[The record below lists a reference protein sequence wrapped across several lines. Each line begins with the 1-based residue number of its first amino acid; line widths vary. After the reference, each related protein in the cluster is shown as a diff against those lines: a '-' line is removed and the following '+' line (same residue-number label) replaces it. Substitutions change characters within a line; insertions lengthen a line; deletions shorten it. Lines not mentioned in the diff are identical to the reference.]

1 MPPKP
6 GPDPSW
12 PILALGQ
19 RGGRPRSRSQKPE
32 KKGRRPAPDPERVQ
46 RLKKLM
52 LPAEGGAEQSR
63 APRRGRRPPR
73 NVLTRMALLEGS
85 PVGRLYRCVQ
95 ERLRVHVHTPHLP
108 GAARRLLRIHRRL
121 RQVLEPGHGGR
132 GRDVPEAGAGPGLLQ
147 RAAAHPARLM
157 ARLRLQEDGED
168 RPAETGRKETPDRQP
183 GRKETPDRQ
192 PGRKETPDRQPGRK
206 EKPDC
211 QPGGRRSPT
220 ASWRGRRRPD
230 RQPGRKEKP
239 DRQPGRK
246 ETPDCQPGRKETPDC
261 QPGRKEKPDRQL
273 ERKETPDCQPGG
285 RRRPMSA
292 NSGEEGDA
300 RLPTREEGEAGP
312 PTKKEEERPTAK
324 PGGRK
329 SRLPAGVHPAHTS
342 GVSSEERVSCWC
354 MSQSEGPGLQ
364 LPAGSGGKR
373 HSLTPG
379 LLLSACPDTPR
390 TPTLS
395 VP

>member
-1 MPPKP
+1 MAREQDEVPECSLTECSLDVTSDAF
-6 GPDPSW
+6 DPL
-12 PILALGQ
+12 LALYSTDTPLPFPDVRCFNNLAEYESFLQ

-95 ERLRVHVHTPHLP
+95 ERLRVHVHTRTFRGLRGVCSGFIVAFDKCWNLAMVDVDETYRRPVLGRAFYSEPQLTLP
-108 GAARRLLRIHRRL
+108 
-121 RQVLEPGHGGR
+121 
-132 GRDVPEAGAGPGLLQ
+132 
-147 RAAAHPARLM
+147 RLM

-206 EKPDC
+206 ETPDRQPGRKEKPDR
-211 QPGGRRSPT
+211 QLERKET
-220 ASWRGRRRPD
+220 PD

-246 ETPDCQPGRKETPDC
+246 ETPDRQPGRKEKPDC

-273 ERKETPDCQPGG
+273 ERKETPDCQPG
-285 RRRPMSA
+285 RKEKPDYQRVYTRHIHQVFIR
-292 NSGEEGDA
+292 GESV
-300 RLPTREEGEAGP
+300 L
-312 PTKKEEERPTAK
+312 
-324 PGGRK
+324 
-329 SRLPAGVHPAHTS
+329 LVH
-342 GVSSEERVSCWC
+342 
-354 MSQSEGPGLQ
+354 
-364 LPAGSGGKR
+364 
-373 HSLTPG
+373 
-379 LLLSACPDTPR
+379 
-390 TPTLS
+390 
-395 VP
+395 VPE